1 MHSCFI
7 GNSGVF
13 FGAVLSPILLIILFN
28 AVVSCMVTVISVRHA
43 RNRHKQRKL
52 SSLSLS
58 NVQSKLAIPP
68 GEVCKL
74 VCSLSGVNILLGLT
88 WILSLLTLVGTGDS
102 VEAAF
107 VVRFFFVIFNSFQ
120 GFFIFLFFIVFSTD
134 ARTPWLKR
142 ICPCLKI
149 VDYSTKQ
156 SRLYSSRLSANSR
169 KSSTSSLVPTRRNSA
184 TSPTRKDSITLQMGI
199 ITTTIAEE
207 EEDEPVIT
215 PIDEDTLQTMNN
227 DLAYET
233 TSDVNPLITE

>member
-1 MHSCFI
+1 M
-7 GNSGVF
+7 F

-28 AVVSCMVTVISVRHA
+28 AVVSCIVTIISVRHA
-43 RNRHKQRKL
+43 RSRHKQRKI
-52 SSLSLS
+52 SLSLL

-74 VCSLSGVNILLGLT
+74 VCSLSGVNVLLGLT

-107 VVRFFFVIFNSFQ
+107 VVRFFFVLLNSFQ
-120 GFFIFLFFIVFSTD
+120 GFFIFLFFIVLSND

-149 VDYSTKQ
+149 VDHSTKQ
-156 SRLYSSRLSANSR
+156 SRLYSSRLSADSR

-207 EEDEPVIT
+207 EEEDEPIIT

-227 DLAYET
+227 DLAYES
-233 TSDVNPLITE
+233 TSDVNPLITK